1 MYLTNNYV
9 KCIIDIIIVC
19 VLWISL
25 FCIYYKY
32 NFSFW
37 DYKYYYFIF
46 GKLLEKQQINVKMI
60 MRFYSNY
67 KMKSNFKFNL
77 IISIFLP
84 TSCWQLMTDLTR
96 QVEGR
101 HSNYTFWVSLGC
113 LLLHWSNSFEIS
125 FMMLFYWIRSLCCI
139 KFPIETFFV

>member
-101 HSNYTFWVSLGC
+101 HSNYTFHQFGLFIVTLKQQFWNFFHDAILLNSVSVL
-113 LLLHWSNSFEIS
+113 
-125 FMMLFYWIRSLCCI
+125 Y
-139 KFPIETFFV
+139 

>member
-1 MYLTNNYV
+1 MLNVLLILLLYV
-9 KCIIDIIIVC
+9 YYEYHYFVYIINIIFLFGIINIII
-19 VLWISL
+19 L
-25 FCIYYKY
+25 FLV
-32 NFSFW
+32 NFWKSN
-37 DYKYYYFIF
+37 
-46 GKLLEKQQINVKMI
+46 KQMI

-67 KMKSNFKFNL
+67 KRKSNFMFNL

-84 TSCWQLMTDLTR
+84 TSCWHLMTDLTR

-139 KFPIETFFV
+139 KFPIETFFL